1 MILQKYEKNKKKKIE
16 KNKVVD
22 TYGKV
27 IYELRIIDY
36 FGKEWTWL
44 FEQLHHH
51 ELYIRE
57 KLRATLKR
65 GINKYRLQ
73 AFISYSFLFSNL

>member
-1 MILQKYEKNKKKKIE
+1 MKKIKKKKIE

-36 FGKEWTWL
+36 FGKE
-44 FEQLHHH
+44 
-51 ELYIRE
+51 
-57 KLRATLKR
+57 
-65 GINKYRLQ
+65 
-73 AFISYSFLFSNL
+73 